1 MRLLVILALG
11 LLPHLALG
19 QGYPERPVRLIVP
32 AAPGGG
38 LDLIARVISGKLTD
52 LWSRQMVVE
61 NRPGANFIVGTD
73 AAAKSAPDGYT
84 LLLVSSGA
92 LTVNPVV
99 YSNLPYNPERDLTPV
114 MIATSNPFVLLV
126 NNNVQAKSL
135 PEFLSLLRA
144 NPGKLNH
151 ASNSATTI
159 LSSELLKALAKV
171 EYADINYKGGVLA
184 AAATASGETE
194 FCIVDMGS
202 ATAPMKGGRVR
213 ALAVTTAQR
222 YKLQPDVPT
231 IAESGVPGYASAAWV
246 VILAPAK
253 TPADIIT
260 KLNTD
265 LKQVLHTPE
274 VTARAEGLGSE
285 VLATSPEDASRML
298 RADLEQWARLTRER
312 NIKLQ

>member
-1 MRLLVILALG
+1 MRLLAALALL

-19 QGYPERPVRLIVP
+19 QGYPERPVRMIVP

-38 LDLIARVISGKLTD
+38 LDLIARVISGKLTE
-52 LWSRQMVVE
+52 LWGRQVVVE

-126 NNNVQAKSL
+126 NNNVQAKNL

-202 ATAPMKGGRVR
+202 ATAPVKGGRVR

-222 YKLQPDVPT
+222 YKLQPEVPT

-253 TPADIIT
+253 TPAEIIA
-260 KLNTD
+260 KVNAD
-265 LKQVLHTPE
+265 LKQVLNTPE

-285 VLATSPEDASRML
+285 VLATTPEEASRML

>member
-1 MRLLVILALG
+1 M
-11 LLPHLALG
+11 
-19 QGYPERPVRLIVP
+19 
-32 AAPGGG
+32 
-38 LDLIARVISGKLTD
+38 
-52 LWSRQMVVE
+52 
-61 NRPGANFIVGTD
+61 
-73 AAAKSAPDGYT
+73 
-84 LLLVSSGA
+84 
-92 LTVNPVV
+92 
-99 YSNLPYNPERDLTPV
+99 YSNLPYNPERDLAPV

-126 NNNVQAKSL
+126 NNNVPAKSL

-159 LSSELLKALAKV
+159 LSSELLKALARV

-202 ATAPMKGGRVR
+202 ATSPMKGGRVR
-213 ALAVTTAQR
+213 PLAVTTAQR
-222 YKLQPDVPT
+222 YKLQPEIPT

-253 TPADIIT
+253 TPAEIIA
-260 KLNTD
+260 KLNAD
-265 LKQVLHTPE
+265 LRQVLHTPD
-274 VTARAEGLGSE
+274 VVARAEGLGSE
-285 VLATSPEDASRML
+285 VVANTPEEATRML
-298 RADLEQWARLTRER
+298 RADLEQWARLMKER

>member
-1 MRLLVILALG
+1 MRLLAALALL

-19 QGYPERPVRLIVP
+19 QGYPERPVRMIVP

-38 LDLIARVISGKLTD
+38 LDLIARVISGKLTEP
-52 LWSRQMVVE
+52 WGRQVVVE

-126 NNNVQAKSL
+126 NNNVQAKNL

-202 ATAPMKGGRVR
+202 ATAPVKGGRVR

-222 YKLQPDVPT
+222 YKLQPEVPT

-253 TPADIIT
+253 TPAEIIA
-260 KLNTD
+260 KVNAD
-265 LKQVLHTPE
+265 LKQVLNTPE

-285 VLATSPEDASRML
+285 VLATTPEEASRML

>member
-1 MRLLVILALG
+1 MRLLVTLALV

-19 QGYPERPVRLIVP
+19 QAYPERPVRMIVP

-38 LDLIARVISGKLTD
+38 LDLIARVISGKLTE
-52 LWSRQMVVE
+52 LWNRQMVVE

-222 YKLQPDVPT
+222 YKLQPEVPT

-253 TPADIIT
+253 TPTDIIA

-285 VLATSPEDASRML
+285 VLATTPEEASRML

>member
-1 MRLLVILALG
+1 V
-11 LLPHLALG
+11 ALG
-19 QGYPERPVRLIVP
+19 QAYPERPVRMIVP

-38 LDLIARVISGKLTD
+38 LDLIARVISGKLTE
-52 LWSRQMVVE
+52 LWSRQVVVE

-126 NNNVQAKSL
+126 NNNVQAKNL

-222 YKLQPDVPT
+222 YKLQPEVPT

-253 TPADIIT
+253 TPSDIVA
-260 KLNTD
+260 KVNAD
-265 LKQVLHTPE
+265 LKQVLHTSE

-285 VLATSPEDASRML
+285 VLATTPEEASRML
-298 RADLEQWARLTRER
+298 RGDLDQWARLTRER

>member
-1 MRLLVILALG
+1 MRLLAALALVFFSQ
-11 LLPHLALG
+11 LAFA
-19 QGYPERPVRLIVP
+19 QAYPDRPVRIIVP

-38 LDLIARVISGKLTD
+38 LDLIARVISGKLTE
-52 LWSRQMVVE
+52 LWNRQVLVE
-61 NRPGANFIVGTD
+61 NRPGANFIVGSD
-73 AAAKSAPDGYT
+73 AAAKSPPDGYT

-92 LTVNPVV
+92 LTVNPVMF
-99 YSNLPYNPERDLTPV
+99 SNLPYNPERDLAPV

-126 NNNVQAKSL
+126 NNNVPAKSL

-159 LSSELLKALAKV
+159 LSSELLKALARV

-202 ATAPMKGGRVR
+202 ATSPMKGGRVR
-213 ALAVTTAQR
+213 PLAVTTAQR
-222 YKLQPDVPT
+222 YKLQPEIPT

-253 TPADIIT
+253 TPAEIIA
-260 KLNTD
+260 KLNAD
-265 LKQVLHTPE
+265 LRQVLHTPD
-274 VTARAEGLGSE
+274 VVARAEGLGSE
-285 VLATSPEDASRML
+285 VVANTPEEATRML
-298 RADLEQWARLTRER
+298 RADLEQWARLMKER

>member
-1 MRLLVILALG
+1 MRLLAALALI
-11 LLPHLALG
+11 LLPHVALG
-19 QGYPERPVRLIVP
+19 QAYPERPVRMIVP

-38 LDLIARVISGKLTD
+38 LDLIARVISGKLTE
-52 LWSRQMVVE
+52 LWSRQVVVE

-126 NNNVQAKSL
+126 NNNVQAKNL

-144 NPGKLNH
+144 NPGRLNH

-222 YKLQPDVPT
+222 YKLQPEVPT

-253 TPADIIT
+253 TPADIVA
-260 KLNTD
+260 KVNAD
-265 LKQVLHTPE
+265 LKQVLHTSE

-285 VLATSPEDASRML
+285 VLATTPEEASRML
-298 RADLEQWARLTRER
+298 RDDLEQWARLTRER

>member
-1 MRLLVILALG
+1 MRLLAALALV
-11 LLPHLALG
+11 LLPHVALG
-19 QGYPERPVRLIVP
+19 QAYPERPVRMIVP

-38 LDLIARVISGKLTD
+38 LDLIARVISGKLTE
-52 LWSRQMVVE
+52 LWSRQVVVE

-126 NNNVQAKSL
+126 NNNVQAKNL

-222 YKLQPDVPT
+222 YKLQPEVPT

-253 TPADIIT
+253 TPSDIIA
-260 KLNTD
+260 KVNAD
-265 LKQVLHTPE
+265 LKQVLHTSE

-285 VLATSPEDASRML
+285 VLATTPEEASRML
-298 RADLEQWARLTRER
+298 RGDLDQWARLTRER

>member
-1 MRLLVILALG
+1 MRLLAALALF

-19 QGYPERPVRLIVP
+19 QAYPERPVRMIVP

-38 LDLIARVISGKLTD
+38 LDLIARVISGKLAE
-52 LWSRQMVVE
+52 LWGRQVVIE

-84 LLLVSSGA
+84 LILVSSGA

-222 YKLQPDVPT
+222 YKLQPEVPT

-253 TPADIIT
+253 TPADIIA
-260 KLNTD
+260 KVNTD

-285 VLATSPEDASRML
+285 VLATTPEEASRML

>member
-1 MRLLVILALG
+1 MRLLAALALVFFSQ
-11 LLPHLALG
+11 LAFA
-19 QGYPERPVRLIVP
+19 QAYPDRPVRIIVP

-38 LDLIARVISGKLTD
+38 LDLIARVISGKLTE
-52 LWSRQMVVE
+52 LWNRQVLVE
-61 NRPGANFIVGTD
+61 NRPGANFIVGSD
-73 AAAKSAPDGYT
+73 AAAKSPPDGYT

-92 LTVNPVV
+92 LTVNPVM
-99 YSNLPYNPERDLTPV
+99 YSNLPYNPERDLAPV

-126 NNNVQAKSL
+126 NNNVPAKSL

-159 LSSELLKALAKV
+159 LSSELLKALARV

-202 ATAPMKGGRVR
+202 ATSPMKGGRVR
-213 ALAVTTAQR
+213 PLAVTTAQR
-222 YKLQPDVPT
+222 YKLQPEIPT

-253 TPADIIT
+253 TPAEIIA
-260 KLNTD
+260 KLNAD
-265 LKQVLHTPE
+265 LRQVLHTPD
-274 VTARAEGLGSE
+274 VVARAEGLGSE
-285 VLATSPEDASRML
+285 VVANTPEEATRML
-298 RADLEQWARLTRER
+298 RADLEQWARLMKER